1 VSTLRTSVTD
11 PVPRYERDLVAA
23 FCAVLAKK
31 SGVLGIQDYTLEF
44 DYERG
49 RTDIVGVSAKGEVI
63 AVEAKLR
70 DWREALHQAY
80 RNTCFAIQSYVL
92 LPLATARKA
101 AAHSQEFDDLR
112 VGICTIMAGH
122 VVVLHPAPHHNEPLE
137 PQLHDQA
144 LAFVAAAAN
153 VA

>member
-1 VSTLRTSVTD
+1 MNLRTSATD
-11 PVPRYERDLVAA
+11 QVPRYEHELVAA
-23 FCAVLAKK
+23 FCAALTKK
-31 SGVLGIQDYTLEF
+31 SGVLGIEVFTLEF

-70 DWREALHQAY
+70 AWREALYQAY

-101 AAHSQEFDDLR
+101 AAHSEEFNDLR
-112 VGICTIMAGH
+112 VGICTIIAGH
-122 VVVLHPAPHHNEPLE
+122 VVVLHPAPHHDQPLE
-137 PQLHDQA
+137 PMLHEQA
-144 LAFVAAAAN
+144 LAFVAASAAPT
-153 VA
+153 